1 MVEGKKFRDV
11 VQSAWTS
18 ATQEIPDGNVLGQL
32 AHMHGAL
39 HDLDSSVLKAL
50 KKRLRKAQR
59 EFEKA
64 VNAVIFDE
72 SESKAKEMETS

>member
-18 ATQEIPDGNVLGQL
+18 ATQEIPDGNVLGRL

-50 KKRLRKAQR
+50 KKRLRKA
-59 EFEKA
+59 
-64 VNAVIFDE
+64 
-72 SESKAKEMETS
+72 